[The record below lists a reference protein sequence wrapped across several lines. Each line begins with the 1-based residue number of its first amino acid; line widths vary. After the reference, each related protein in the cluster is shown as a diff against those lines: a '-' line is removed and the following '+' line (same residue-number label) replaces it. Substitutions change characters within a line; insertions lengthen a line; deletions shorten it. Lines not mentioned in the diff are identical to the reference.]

1 MDTAMQRERLT
12 EIFDH
17 VVRDIT
23 QREAGIVLHSSQ
35 TQLEG
40 ELCTVYTTFDKGY
53 HTSLSLCAEKSM
65 FVRLTRRMME
75 KEDVTSREVE
85 LFAKEFFNVLC
96 GNVDT
101 QLYQITK
108 VPARFH
114 VPAFCQG
121 RYMPENHLPHI
132 VLTYSSDENE
142 SAQLIHHALTAN
154 GGGLL
159 GQSEQ
164 KEGAAL

>member
-1 MDTAMQRERLT
+1 MYGL
-12 EIFDH
+12 
-17 VVRDIT
+17 
-23 QREAGIVLHSSQ
+23 
-35 TQLEG
+35 
-40 ELCTVYTTFDKGY
+40 Y

-96 GNVDT
+96 GHVAT

>member
-85 LFAKEFFNVLC
+85 LFAKEFF
-96 GNVDT
+96 
-101 QLYQITK
+101 I
-108 VPARFH
+108 
-114 VPAFCQG
+114 
-121 RYMPENHLPHI
+121 
-132 VLTYSSDENE
+132 
-142 SAQLIHHALTAN
+142 
-154 GGGLL
+154 
-159 GQSEQ
+159 QSTVQEINP
-164 KEGAAL
+164 

>member
-53 HTSLSLCAEKSM
+53 HTSLSLCAETAM
-65 FVRLTRRMME
+65 FLRLTQGMME
-75 KEDVTSREVE
+75 REEVTPQDVED
-85 LFAKEFFNVLC
+85 FAKEYFNVLC
-96 GNVDT
+96 GHIVT
-101 QLYQITK
+101 TLFRETRI
-108 VPARFH
+108 PAKFL
-114 VPAFCQG
+114 PPSFQQG
-121 RYMPENHLPHI
+121 RYIPEHHLRHI
-132 VLTYSSDENE
+132 VLTYSSDEQE
-142 SAQLIHHALTAN
+142 HAQLIHHALTEEF
-154 GGGLL
+154 
-159 GQSEQ
+159 SELPC
-164 KEGAAL
+164 ET